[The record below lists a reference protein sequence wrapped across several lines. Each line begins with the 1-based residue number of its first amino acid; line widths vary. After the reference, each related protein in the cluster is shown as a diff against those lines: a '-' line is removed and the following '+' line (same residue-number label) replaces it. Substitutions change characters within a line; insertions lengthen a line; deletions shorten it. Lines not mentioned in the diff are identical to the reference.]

1 MAAEDDVRVDHQA
14 QGVAPPIIN
23 DDSRPSIARGRHS
36 VLVLITDVHRGMI
49 PALEYALSFGSDH
62 ITAVHVDLDSEIT
75 EQLRVQWQQWELA
88 IPLVILPS
96 PDRSLLRPVQRFVD
110 HVTRSCADHRV
121 TVVIPEL
128 VPARWWHHLLHNRPV
143 RLLKAVLLLRKG
155 NIVASVPYYLDH

>member
-88 IPLVILPS
+88 IPSHPS
-96 PDRSLLRPVQRFVD
+96 IARPLAPASSAALC
-110 HVTRSCADHRV
+110 RSCHQKLCR
-121 TVVIPEL
+121 
-128 VPARWWHHLLHNRPV
+128 
-143 RLLKAVLLLRKG
+143 
-155 NIVASVPYYLDH
+155 S